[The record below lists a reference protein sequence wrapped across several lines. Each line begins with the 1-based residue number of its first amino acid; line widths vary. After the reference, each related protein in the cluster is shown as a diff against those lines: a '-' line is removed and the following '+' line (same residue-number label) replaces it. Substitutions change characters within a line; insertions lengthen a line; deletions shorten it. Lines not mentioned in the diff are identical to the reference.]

1 MEKVSTLDVKMQI
14 ELSSLTAKMDAM
26 RAEMGA
32 FDDLEGLRMR
42 AQVQSR
48 GAEGREGGGWME
60 GRREERREGEVWRG
74 RGTSV
79 GRWGESVPA
88 QRCRVPA

>member
-48 GAEGREGGGWME
+48 GAEGREGGG
-60 GRREERREGEVWRG
+60 
-74 RGTSV
+74 
-79 GRWGESVPA
+79 
-88 QRCRVPA
+88 